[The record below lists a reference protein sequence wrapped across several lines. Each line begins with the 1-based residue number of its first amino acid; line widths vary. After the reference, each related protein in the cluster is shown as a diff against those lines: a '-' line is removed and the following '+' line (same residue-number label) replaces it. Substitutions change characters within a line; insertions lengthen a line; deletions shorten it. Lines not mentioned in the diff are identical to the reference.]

1 MSFIKKLITGS
12 LLSIVALAGLASLVS
27 APAYAATPKA
37 NVPSSNV
44 SNDVICGGTGAAGTN
59 CAVTGGTT
67 FDGGVGGIVGILLSI
82 ARVVVYIVG
91 ALAVLFL
98 VYGGVMY
105 LTAGGDDGKVKSARA
120 IITNAIIGLVIAI
133 VAFSIVTI
141 VTNLVSGTLIG
152 S

>member
-1 MSFIKKLITGS
+1 MFIIYMSFIKKIISGS
-12 LLSIVALAGLASLVS
+12 LFAIIAIAGFASLVS
-27 APAYAATPKA
+27 TPAYAQNGKPASTTLSRQA
-37 NVPSSNV
+37 
-44 SNDVICGGTGAAGTN
+44 ICGANNDCAITGNGDTAGG
-59 CAVTGGTT
+59 VTG
-67 FDGGVGGIVGILLSI
+67 VAGILLNI
-82 ARVVVYIVG
+82 ARIVVYIVG

-141 VTNLVSGTLIG
+141 VQGLVSGQFIG
-152 S
+152 